1 MIAVLTSLEL
11 KSPLKFFPL
20 SYNSLKIIL
29 QLKQTNYAGF
39 KSTGFWTKHYTMSLW
54 HTEEDMKMFARSGA
68 HLNAM
73 KKSAFLAKEIRTL
86 VIHTDKLP
94 TWQEAKLRLKQE
106 GKVLSF

>member
-1 MIAVLTSLEL
+1 
-11 KSPLKFFPL
+11 
-20 SYNSLKIIL
+20 
-29 QLKQTNYAGF
+29 
-39 KSTGFWTKHYTMSLW
+39 MSLW

-86 VIHTDKLP
+86 VIHTDRLP